1 MNIKQ
6 YFSYNPELELTVA
19 QIGIN
24 KWDWECVGKRDLES
38 AKAIMKRNSFDVLPV
53 TTNGGVTEYFKTR
66 IWGDFNSIELRPIL
80 ESDKIYYRLS
90 FYDFLKRMIREDRD
104 FYFLTDSQEILG
116 LISLNNLNCLAVY
129 NYIYQ
134 ITSGL
139 ERRVTEMLKD
149 QFPEDYIVDILSRTS
164 DKTAEEILKEFKDL
178 KEKNRENSIF
188 DFLYFPTLSTILKHS
203 ITDLPEEFK
212 PIEAFRK
219 KFHSNHVY
227 GSLRNAVAHPVK
239 PIFTS
244 RDSISK
250 VDELIS
256 DYYKIQAILD
266 SKTSK

>member
-1 MNIKQ
+1 MNTKQ

-24 KWDWECVGKRDLES
+24 KWDWECIQDKNTNQ
-38 AKAIMKRNSFDVLPV
+38 AMQIMISKSYDVLPIV
-53 TTNGGVTEYFKTR
+53 SNGRVIEYYKTKN
-66 IWGDFNSIELRPIL
+66 WGDFSSIEVRPI
-80 ESDKIYYRLS
+80 EGPDKLYYRLS
-90 FYDFLKRMIREDRD
+90 FYDFLKRMIDEKRE
-104 FYFLTDSQEILG
+104 FYFLADSQEVLG

-139 ERRVTEMLKD
+139 ERRVTEMLKE
-149 QFPEDYIVDILSRTS
+149 QFSEDYIIDILSRTS
-164 DKTAEEILKEFKDL
+164 DKSAAEILKEFNGL
-178 KEKNRENSIF
+178 KQGNRENSIF
-188 DFLYFPTLSTILKHS
+188 DFLYFPTLSTILKYA
-203 ITDLPEEFK
+203 IQDLPDKLK
-212 PIEAFRK
+212 PIEVFRK
-219 KFHSNHVY
+219 KFHTNNVY

-256 DYYKIQAILD
+256 DFYNIQEILD
-266 SKTSK
+266 SKVSD